1 MLAIRARTLGGVS
14 WWSLMARN
22 FVFVLLVILVLLLAT
37 IFAAL
42 NPGLIELDYAFGETE
57 IQTSVALTIAFG
69 VGWVFGLLCAGI
81 VLLKTINE
89 RRKLRKSLRLAE
101 AEVKTLRSMPIQDAD

>member
-1 MLAIRARTLGGVS
+1 
-14 WWSLMARN
+14 MARN
-22 FVFVLLVILVLLLAT
+22 LIFVLLIFVVLLLVVLLLAT

-42 NPGLIELDYAFGETE
+42 NPGMIDLDYAFGETE
-57 IQTSVALTIAFG
+57 IQKSLALTLAFG
-69 VGWVFGLLCAGI
+69 VGWLFGLLCTGI
-81 VLLKTINE
+81 VLMKTINE

>member
-1 MLAIRARTLGGVS
+1 MPFIPALSPGVVS
-14 WWSLMARN
+14 WWSRMARN
-22 FVFVLLVILVLLLAT
+22 LIFFLLIVLVLLLAI

-42 NPGLIELDYAFGETE
+42 NPGLIELDYAFGEME
-57 IQTSVALTIAFG
+57 VQTSLALTLAFG
-69 VGWVFGLLCAGI
+69 LGWLFGLLCAGI
-81 VLLKTINE
+81 VLLKTLNE